1 MTVIVTGGAG
11 FIGSHTVERLLS
23 KGYNVVVIDNYYSG
37 SLGNLPRGDGRLI
50 ILEKDVS
57 DTGSIIKI
65 SSLVREGDVE
75 AIIHLAAI
83 INIVEVNE
91 NPQRALDVNVKGT
104 LNILELARKLG
115 AKRVVFTSSTAVH
128 GEPVYLPVDE
138 DHPLNPANLYG
149 ETKLFSERL
158 LNRYTRDYGL
168 STVSLRY
175 FNVYGPRM
183 RPGPYAGVVLSFI
196 QALLKGDTPVIYG
209 TGNQTR
215 DFIYVGDVAEANV
228 RAIESSYTG
237 PVEIGSGVETSIND
251 LYRMI
256 CRIIGRCP
264 EPRRMPPR
272 PGDVSR
278 SVASIRL
285 ARRVLGWHPSVSLE
299 DGLQYTVEYYRG
311 KTGNL

>member
-23 KGYNVVVIDNYYSG
+23 KGYSVVVVDNYYSG
-37 SLGNLPRGDGRLI
+37 SPGNLPRGDGRLA

-57 DTGSIIKI
+57 DTSSMNKMASI
-65 SSLVREGDVE
+65 LGEGDVE
-75 AIIHLAAI
+75 AVIHLAAV

-104 LNILELARKLG
+104 LNVLELARKLG
-115 AKRVVFTSSTAVH
+115 AERVVFASSTAVH

-158 LNRYTRDYGL
+158 INRYMKDYGL
-168 STVSLRY
+168 SAVSLRY

-196 QALLKGDTPVIYG
+196 QALLKGETPVIYG

-215 DFIYVGDVAEANV
+215 DFVYVGDVAEANV
-228 RAIESSYTG
+228 RAIESSYRG

-264 EPRRMPPR
+264 EPHRRPPR

-278 SVASIRL
+278 SVASIKL
-285 ARRVLGWHPSVSLE
+285 ARRVLGWRPIVSLE
-299 DGLQYTVEYYRG
+299 EGLRYTVEYYRE
-311 KTGNL
+311 KTGAR

>member
-37 SLGNLPRGDGRLI
+37 SPENLPQSDGRLT
-50 ILEKDVS
+50 ILEIDVS
-57 DTGSIIKI
+57 DTDRMNKI
-65 SSLVREGDVE
+65 TSLTRKGDVE

-83 INIVEVNE
+83 INIVEVDE

-104 LNILELARKLG
+104 LNILELARKLE
-115 AKRVVFTSSTAVH
+115 ARRVVFASSTAVH

-158 LNRYTRDYGL
+158 MNRYMRDYGL

-209 TGNQTR
+209 TGEQTR
-215 DFIYVGDVAEANV
+215 DFVYVGDVAEANV

-237 PVEIGSGVETSIND
+237 PVEIGSGVETSINE

-256 CRIIGRCP
+256 CGIVGRCP

-278 SVASIRL
+278 SVASIKL
-285 ARRVLGWHPSVSLE
+285 ARRVLNWQPMVSLE
-299 DGLQYTVEYYRG
+299 EGLRYTVKYYKKRIG
-311 KTGNL
+311 S